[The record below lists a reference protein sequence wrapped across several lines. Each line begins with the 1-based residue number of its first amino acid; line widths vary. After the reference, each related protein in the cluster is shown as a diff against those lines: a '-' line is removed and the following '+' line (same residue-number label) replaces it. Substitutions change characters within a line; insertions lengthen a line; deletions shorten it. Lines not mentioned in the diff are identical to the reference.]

1 MFFIEQKG
9 VKVQDIIHC
18 SDQFCSLIGLDA
30 PHYITLCKR
39 NTNTVNFSIICIYIF
54 FFKLKLMYMYI

>member
-18 SDQFCSLIGLDA
+18 PDQFCALIGLDA
-30 PHYITLCKR
+30 PHYITLYKR
-39 NTNTVNFSIICIYIF
+39 NTNTVNLFIIYNIF
-54 FFKLKLMYMYI
+54 IFYNLN